1 MPIKLEGPLETTLDL
16 AWPKTLGGDLLSG
29 RFSPFFDLFDH
40 LLDHYFMMDNP
51 WILFFLDL
59 SFHND
64 KSLKDDDPVMWILMD
79 HPFIDDAKTDH
90 DNGLDTPLSMCQVA
104 RVLQVS
110 RNHS

>member
-1 MPIKLEGPLETTLDL
+1 MGCCLTQCIVH
-16 AWPKTLGGDLLSG
+16 
-29 RFSPFFDLFDH
+29 H

-79 HPFIDDAKTDH
+79 YPFIDDAKTD
-90 DNGLDTPLSMCQVA
+90 PA
-104 RVLQVS
+104 WP
-110 RNHS
+110 